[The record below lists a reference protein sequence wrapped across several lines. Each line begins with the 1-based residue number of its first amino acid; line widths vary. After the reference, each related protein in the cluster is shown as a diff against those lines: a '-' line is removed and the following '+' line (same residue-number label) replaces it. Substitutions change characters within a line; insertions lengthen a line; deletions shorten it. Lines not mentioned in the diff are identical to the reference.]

1 MPTMLQE
8 QIRRMWQYRWLQ
20 IVLGNEELGKVI
32 AFGEQFGW
40 GEPWKVRL
48 MGAVAMVIAKRGDV
62 IAQQL
67 VASNLTMVPN
77 ILIPDCPISELIPKN
92 SKLRKAV
99 PAKVKGLAKASS
111 NLVAMIMPLAV
122 YEYVVKPVLS
132 EQEQVEWSSKID
144 AAADDADKLTGIIAE
159 WMMLVRSRH
168 GTAYEDI
175 LAQTRE
181 NATQEMFDFIK
192 DTLCE
197 YEYLSKQKSLN
208 KYEELVATQDVEGLV
223 DAYLAVK

>member
-1 MPTMLQE
+1 
-8 QIRRMWQYRWLQ
+8 MWSYRWLE
-20 IVLGNEELGKVI
+20 IVLGKGELQSVV
-32 AFGEQFGW
+32 AFGQQFGW

-48 MGAVAMVIAKRGDV
+48 MGAVAKAIGERGDE
-62 IAQQL
+62 IARQL
-67 VASNLTMVPN
+67 VASNLIMVPN
-77 ILIPDCPISELIPKN
+77 ILIPDCPVSELIPKS

-132 EQEQVEWSSKID
+132 DEEQVQWNKRIEEVEND
-144 AAADDADKLTGIIAE
+144 ATKLTEVIAE

-168 GTAYEDI
+168 GAAYEDI

-192 DTLCE
+192 DTLSE
-197 YEYLSKQKSLN
+197 YEYLSKQKSMN
-208 KYEELVATQDVEGLV
+208 KYEELLATQDVEGLV